1 MTTQITTEQVKE
13 LREKTGISVMQC
25 RKALEEAGG
34 DMEKALVILQKKGG
48 EAAQKKADRS
58 AGDGIVVMRT
68 DGGRALTLVLNCET
82 DFVAKNEDFVKLANT
97 LTDIAW
103 NEGVD
108 AMREQAPELINAVV
122 LKSGENIQLGAVEDL
137 SGEVVSGYTHFD
149 NKSAAAVVLKGGNTQ
164 VAKDIAMHVAAM
176 KPSFLSKDEISE
188 EQKTTVKSVMEQEV
202 AVQSE
207 GKPQDIKDK
216 MLEGKINAFF
226 AEQTLLN
233 QAFFK
238 APEKTIEQYAKEHG
252 ATVQQFVLYTVSA

>member
-58 AGDGIVVMRT
+58 AGDGVVVMRT
-68 DGGRALTLVLNCET
+68 DGGRALTLILNCET
-82 DFVAKNEDFVKLANT
+82 DFVAKNVDFVNLANA
-97 LTDIAW
+97 LADLAW
-103 NEGVD
+103 NEGVEKMQE
-108 AMREQAPELINAVV
+108 AAPDMINAVV
-122 LKSGENIQLGAVEDL
+122 LKTGENIQLGGVEDL
-137 SGEVVSGYTHFD
+137 KGEVVSGYTHFD
-149 NKSAAAVVLKGGNTQ
+149 NKSAAVVVLAGGTPE

-176 KPSFLSKDEISE
+176 KPSFLHKDEISE
-188 EQKTTVKSVMEQEV
+188 EQRTTVKSVMEEEV
-202 AVQSE
+202 AQQSE

-233 QAFFK
+233 QPFFK
-238 APEKTIEQYAKEHG
+238 APEKTIEQYAKEHS
-252 ATVQQFVLYTVSA
+252 ATVQQFVLYRVGL